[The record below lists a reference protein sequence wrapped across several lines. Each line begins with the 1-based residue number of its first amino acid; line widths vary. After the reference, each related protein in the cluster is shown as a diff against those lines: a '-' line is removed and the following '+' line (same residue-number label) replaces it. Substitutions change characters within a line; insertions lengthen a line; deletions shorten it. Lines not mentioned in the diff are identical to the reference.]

1 MVDIGWNDIAR
12 LTAVDQ
18 GAMLRLAMDVHKFAM
33 SLDVAMV
40 VLNAVLPGTNRL
52 VCSPDIFLTNAKSYN
67 NILFNLAGSEGSP
80 CVIFNQMRGFFRWAA
95 SLVRVQ
101 WWHPPQSRGQHEAIP
116 QPNPSVHPWKS
127 AQDCHTVI
135 LAAANTGWA
144 QLVQVRLVCAGGASG
159 LVARQLWCLTV
170 CSLLWKAIWVFI
182 QHFPISEI
190 IFRYREFEFPISGN
204 NSRYREMISRYRE
217 FEFRISGNMELFSD
231 IGNSISRYQEIIPD
245 IEKWISFSNI

>member
-1 MVDIGWNDIAR
+1 MAVGPAMERKGCRIRRGHGWHRMERHCSFDSCWPRRDAAIGNGCAQICHVSGRGYGCTKCSA
-12 LTAVDQ
+12 
-18 GAMLRLAMDVHKFAM
+18 
-33 SLDVAMV
+33 
-40 VLNAVLPGTNRL
+40 PGTNRL

-67 NILFNLAGSEGSP
+67 NILFDLAGSEGSP

-101 WWHPPQSRGQHEAIP
+101 WWHPPQSRGQHEVIP

-144 QLVQVRLVCAGGASG
+144 QLVQVRLVCTGGASG

-170 CSLLWKAIWVFI
+170 CSLCVDGLIMWVNVD
-182 QHFPISEI
+182 SRI
-190 IFRYREFEFPISGN
+190 IM
-204 NSRYREMISRYRE
+204 MI
-217 FEFRISGNMELFSD
+217 I
-231 IGNSISRYQEIIPD
+231 
-245 IEKWISFSNI
+245 

>member
-144 QLVQVRLVCAGGASG
+144 QLVQVMLVCAGGASG

-170 CSLLWKAIWVFI
+170 CSLCVDGLIMWVNVD
-182 QHFPISEI
+182 SRI
-190 IFRYREFEFPISGN
+190 IM
-204 NSRYREMISRYRE
+204 MI
-217 FEFRISGNMELFSD
+217 I
-231 IGNSISRYQEIIPD
+231 
-245 IEKWISFSNI
+245 